1 MPRAGAVR
9 KGYTRRNAKVD
20 ANQKAIVKELEQVPG
35 VSVVPIGKPLDL
47 LVGYQGVNHIIEI
60 KNPDGRDR
68 VEGDQQEFI
77 DEWQGRTPEVA
88 HTTDDVLRI
97 IGATASPLQVR
108 RVLA

>member
-20 ANQKAIVKELEQVPG
+20 ANQKAIVAALEQVPG

-47 LVGYQGVNHIIEI
+47 LVGYLGITHIIEI

-68 VEGDQQEFI
+68 VNDDQQEFI
-77 DEWQGRTPEVA
+77 DDWQGRKPEIA
-88 HTTDDVLRI
+88 RTTDDVLRI